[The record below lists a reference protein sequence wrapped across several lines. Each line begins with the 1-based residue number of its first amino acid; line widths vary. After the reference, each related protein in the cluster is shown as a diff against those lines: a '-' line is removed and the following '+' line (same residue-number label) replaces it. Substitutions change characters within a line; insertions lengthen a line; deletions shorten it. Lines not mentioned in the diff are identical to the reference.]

1 MVLANSRVVPRGWG
15 ARQAPVLLGSMNST
29 CALYSP
35 GAPNKDNPLGGPGE
49 PRIEYE
55 GIPCRVQELN
65 LSGNTQDATGQLD
78 AARREYRVSIPL
90 RVERPRVGWVVRIT
104 GSDDPGTVG
113 RELTVRQIL
122 YGSELPC
129 RDLVCTDPLQENGR
143 VRD

>member
-1 MVLANSRVVPRGWG
+1 
-15 ARQAPVLLGSMNST
+15 MNST

-35 GAPNKDNPLGGPGE
+35 GAPDKDNPLDGPGE

-78 AARREYRVSIPL
+78 AA